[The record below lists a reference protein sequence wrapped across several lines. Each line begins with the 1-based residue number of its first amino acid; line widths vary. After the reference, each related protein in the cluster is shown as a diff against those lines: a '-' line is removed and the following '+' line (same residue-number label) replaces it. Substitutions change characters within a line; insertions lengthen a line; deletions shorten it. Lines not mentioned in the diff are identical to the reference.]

1 MHYYLLSALLCL
13 NLSACQAPGTLPAQP
28 SASTTPEAAAVI
40 QTLQVGQTPHGITA
54 AGDFVYNSNSG
65 ESTVSVIDARSDT
78 LLPQI
83 DLGEARPAYV
93 KATAD
98 GQHVLL
104 LDSTGQLH
112 VIAAATQQILQSLPL
127 GQGPDEMV
135 LGSDAKVYVSLTGE
149 AAVLQLDF
157 AAGFDAVPQITRL
170 NAGAPQADG
179 GGHRSL
185 TVGQQWLAVPNPGDN
200 DLSLISLANGE
211 MQRIQA
217 GNDPGTVAIGGWDGQ
232 DQMLLIG
239 NRASH
244 TLTLHHLATG
254 LAQTLTDA
262 GQSPT
267 EMLLVPELERA
278 FVTMAG
284 SNEVAVIQYRQQ
296 RLLGKVSVGQRPV
309 HVYRAPALSK
319 LTLQHEGHDH
329 SAPEIWVGNDSGD
342 SVSIIDAQTLAVLA
356 TVPVGKGHH
365 KMAFAHNKAYVSNIA
380 DGTITVIDRQR
391 LPYLQAE

>member
-1 MHYYLLSALLCL
+1 MRYYLLSALLCL
-13 NLSACQAPGTLPAQP
+13 NLSACQAPVSLPARP
-28 SASTTPEAAAVI
+28 SASAAPEARAVT
-40 QTLQVGQTPHGITA
+40 QTLKVGQTPHGITA

-65 ESTVSVIDARSDT
+65 ESTVSVIDARSDS
-78 LLPQI
+78 LLPSI

-93 KATAD
+93 IATAD

-104 LDSTGQLH
+104 LDSTGRLN
-112 VIAAATQQILQSLPL
+112 VIAAASQQILQQVTL
-127 GQGPDEMV
+127 GQGPDKIV
-135 LGSDAKVYVSLTGE
+135 LGSDARVYVSLTGE

-157 AAGFDAVPQITRL
+157 AAGFDVAPQITRL

-185 TVGQQWLAVPNPGDN
+185 AVGQQWLAVPNPGDN
-200 DLSLISLANGE
+200 DLSLIARANGE

-217 GNDPGTVAIGGWDGQ
+217 GNEPAALAIGGWDGQ

-244 TLTLHHLATG
+244 SLTLHHLATG
-254 LAQTLTDA
+254 LAQTLTDV

-267 EMLLVPELERA
+267 EIRLVPELERA

-309 HVYRAPALSK
+309 HIYRAPE
-319 LTLQHEGHDH
+319 LTDMQLQHAGHDH
-329 SAPEIWVGNDSGD
+329 SAPEIWVGNDGGD
-342 SVSIIDAQTLAVLA
+342 SVSILDAQTLAVLA

-365 KMAFAHNKAYVSNIA
+365 KMAFAHNKAYVSNIS

-391 LPYLQAE
+391 LPHLQAD